1 MIIRNINL
9 SMVLA
14 VAVAAS
20 ACTTLSGFQANAG
33 KLRCDTII
41 IPHFKPP
48 TQRVCVRVADAR
60 PQHQSDTNT
69 HVRR

>member
-9 SMVLA
+9 GMVLA

-20 ACTTLSGFQANAG
+20 ACTTLPGLQANAG
-33 KLRCDTII
+33 KLKCDTII

-48 TQRVCVRVADAR
+48 TQRVCVPVADAR
-60 PQHQSDTNT
+60 PQHQSDTNMYAR
-69 HVRR
+69 H